1 MTATILV
8 TGATGKLGQRVV
20 SRLLQKE
27 AKVRVLTRQREDA
40 LKLWGDRVDIAEGNF
55 SDPASLKE
63 ASRGIGTVFL
73 LSPIGETL
81 AADQK
86 AVIDAA
92 LSAGVSRIVKISG
105 SDWTIANAARSI
117 SGAAHAEVE
126 KHLIGSGIAHA
137 VLRPNAWMQVALE
150 PVVVALRKGEDVPAR
165 FGDAAVSFIDAD
177 DIADVAVHALTASV
191 PVSGTFV
198 LTGGEALTAL
208 EIARIAARILHRPVG
223 ISHNSGTA
231 FPPDIGVFEQKAIGE
246 FGQLI
251 REGLAASINDTIHQI
266 TGRLPRSVED
276 YLRARLAA
284 TTPQGDHSEGEKT
297 WR

>member
-1 MTATILV
+1 MASTILV

-20 SRLLQKE
+20 SRLLQSQAE
-27 AKVRVLTRQREDA
+27 VRVLARRREGA
-40 LKLWGDRVDIAEGNF
+40 LKLWGDRVDISEGNF

-63 ASRGIGTVFL
+63 AARGIDRVFL

-86 AVIDAA
+86 AVIDSA

-105 SDWTIANAARSI
+105 SDWTIKNAARSI
-117 SGAAHAEVE
+117 SGAAHREVE
-126 KHLIGSGIAHA
+126 QHLAASGIAHA

-150 PVVVALRKGEDVPAR
+150 PVVAALRKGEDVPAR

-177 DIADVAVHALTASV
+177 DIADVAVHSLTSSAL
-191 PVSGTFV
+191 VSGTFV
-198 LTGGEALTAL
+198 LTGSEALTAM

-223 ISHNSGTA
+223 ISHHAAPA
-231 FPPDIGVFEQKAIGE
+231 FSPPISAFEQRAIGE
-246 FGQLI
+246 FGELI
-251 REGLAASINDTIHQI
+251 REGLAASVTDTIHQI
-266 TGRLPRSVED
+266 TGRLPRGIED
-276 YLRARLAA
+276 YLRARLA
-284 TTPQGDHSEGEKT
+284 TTAPQGENSEGEKT

>member
-27 AKVRVLTRQREDA
+27 AKVRVLTRRGEDA
-40 LKLWGDRVDIAEGNF
+40 LKLWGDRVDISEGNF

-63 ASRGIGTVFL
+63 ASRATDTVFL

-92 LSAGVSRIVKISG
+92 LSASVSRIVKISG

-126 KHLIGSGIAHA
+126 KHLAGSGIAHT

-150 PVVVALRKGEDVPAR
+150 PVVAALRQGEDLPTR

-177 DIADVAVHALTASV
+177 DIADVAVHALTASTS
-191 PVSGTFV
+191 VSGALV

-223 ISHNSGTA
+223 ISHHSA
-231 FPPDIGVFEQKAIGE
+231 SVFLPDIGAFEQTAIGE

-251 REGLAASINDTIHQI
+251 REGLAASVNDNIERI
-266 TGRLPRSVED
+266 TGRQPRSVEA

-284 TTPQGDHSEGEKT
+284 TTPQGNHSEGEKT

>member
-1 MTATILV
+1 MASTILV

-20 SRLLQKE
+20 SRLLQSQAE
-27 AKVRVLTRQREDA
+27 VRVLARRREGA
-40 LKLWGDRVDIAEGNF
+40 LKLWGDRVDISEGNF

-63 ASRGIGTVFL
+63 AVRGIDRLFL

-105 SDWTIANAARSI
+105 SDWTIKNAARSI
-117 SGAAHAEVE
+117 SGAAHREVE
-126 KHLIGSGIAHA
+126 QHLAASGIAHA

-150 PVVVALRKGEDVPAR
+150 PVVAALRKGEDVPAR

-177 DIADVAVHALTASV
+177 DIADVAVHSLTSSAL
-191 PVSGTFV
+191 VSGTFV
-198 LTGGEALTAL
+198 LTGSEALTAM

-223 ISHNSGTA
+223 ISHHAAPA
-231 FPPDIGVFEQKAIGE
+231 FSPPISAFEQRAIGE
-246 FGQLI
+246 FGELI
-251 REGLAASINDTIHQI
+251 REGLAASVTDTIHQI
-266 TGRLPRSVED
+266 TGRLPRGIED
-276 YLRARLAA
+276 YLRARLA
-284 TTPQGDHSEGEKT
+284 TTAPQGENSEGEKT

>member
-1 MTATILV
+1 MTTTILV

-20 SRLLQKE
+20 SRLLEKQ
-27 AKVRVLTRQREDA
+27 AKVRVLTRRREEA

-55 SDPASLKE
+55 SDPASLNE
-63 ASRGIGTVFL
+63 ASRGIDRVFL

-105 SDWTIANAARSI
+105 SDWTIENAARSI
-117 SGAAHAEVE
+117 SGAAHAQVE
-126 KHLIGSGIAHA
+126 EHLAGSGIAHT

-150 PVVVALRKGEDVPAR
+150 PVVAALRRGEDVPAR
-165 FGDAAVSFIDAD
+165 FGNAAVSFIDAD
-177 DIADVAVHALTASV
+177 DIADVAVHALTAGA
-191 PVSGTFV
+191 PLAGPLV

-223 ISHNSGTA
+223 ISHNAPA
-231 FPPDIGVFEQKAIGE
+231 FPPHIGAFEQKAIGE

-251 REGLAASINDTIHQI
+251 REGLAASVNDNVHQI
-266 TGRLPRSVED
+266 TGLLPRGVEG

-284 TTPQGDHSEGEKT
+284 TTPQDDHSEGEKT

>member
-27 AKVRVLTRQREDA
+27 AKVRVLTRRGEDA
-40 LKLWGDRVDIAEGNF
+40 LKLWGDRVDISEGNF

-63 ASRGIGTVFL
+63 ASRATDTVFL

-92 LSAGVSRIVKISG
+92 LSASVSRIVKISG

-126 KHLIGSGIAHA
+126 KHLAGSGIAHT

-150 PVVVALRKGEDVPAR
+150 PVVAALRQGEDVPTR

-177 DIADVAVHALTASV
+177 DIADVAVHALTASTS
-191 PVSGTFV
+191 VSGALV

-223 ISHNSGTA
+223 ISHHSA
-231 FPPDIGVFEQKAIGE
+231 SVFPPHIGAFEQTAIGE

-251 REGLAASINDTIHQI
+251 REGLAASVNDNIERI
-266 TGRLPRSVED
+266 TGRQPRSVEA

-284 TTPQGDHSEGEKT
+284 TTPQGNHSEGEKT

>member
-1 MTATILV
+1 MASTILV

-20 SRLLQKE
+20 SRLLQNHAE
-27 AKVRVLTRQREDA
+27 VRVLTRRREDA
-40 LKLWGDRVDIAEGNF
+40 LKLWGDRVDISEGNF

-63 ASRGIGTVFL
+63 AVRGIDRLFL

-105 SDWTIANAARSI
+105 SDWTIKNAARSI

-126 KHLIGSGIAHA
+126 QHLAASGIAHA

-150 PVVVALRKGEDVPAR
+150 PVVAALRKGEDVPAR

-177 DIADVAVHALTASV
+177 DIADVAVHALTSSA

-223 ISHNSGTA
+223 ISHHA
-231 FPPDIGVFEQKAIGE
+231 APALPPHLGAFEQTAIGE
-246 FGQLI
+246 FGELI
-251 REGLAASINDTIHQI
+251 REGLAASVTDTIHQI
-266 TGRLPRSVED
+266 TDRLPRGVED

-284 TTPQGDHSEGEKT
+284 TAPQGGNSEGEKT

>member
-1 MTATILV
+1 MASTILV

-20 SRLLQKE
+20 SRLLQSQAE
-27 AKVRVLTRQREDA
+27 VRVLARRREGA
-40 LKLWGDRVDIAEGNF
+40 LKLWGDRVDISEGNF

-63 ASRGIGTVFL
+63 AARGIDRLFL

-105 SDWTIANAARSI
+105 SDWTIKNAARSI
-117 SGAAHAEVE
+117 SGAAHREVE
-126 KHLIGSGIAHA
+126 QHLAASGIAHA

-150 PVVVALRKGEDVPAR
+150 PVVAALRKGEDVPAR

-177 DIADVAVHALTASV
+177 DIADVAVHSLTSSAL
-191 PVSGTFV
+191 VSGTFV
-198 LTGGEALTAL
+198 LTGSEALTAM

-223 ISHNSGTA
+223 ISHHAAPA
-231 FPPDIGVFEQKAIGE
+231 FSPPISAFEQRAIGE
-246 FGQLI
+246 FGELI
-251 REGLAASINDTIHQI
+251 REGLAASVTDTIHQI
-266 TGRLPRSVED
+266 TGRLPRGIED
-276 YLRARLAA
+276 YLRARLA
-284 TTPQGDHSEGEKT
+284 TTAPQGENSEGEKT

>member
-1 MTATILV
+1 MASTILV

-20 SRLLQKE
+20 SRLLQNHAE
-27 AKVRVLTRQREDA
+27 VRVLTRRREDA
-40 LKLWGDRVDIAEGNF
+40 LKLWGDRVDISEGNF

-63 ASRGIGTVFL
+63 AARGIDRLFL
-73 LSPIGETL
+73 LSPIGEML

-105 SDWTIANAARSI
+105 SHWTIKNAARSI

-126 KHLIGSGIAHA
+126 QHLAASGIAHA

-150 PVVVALRKGEDVPAR
+150 PVVAALRKGEDVPAR

-177 DIADVAVHALTASV
+177 DIADVAVHALTSSAL
-191 PVSGTFV
+191 VSGTFV

-223 ISHNSGTA
+223 ISHHAAPA
-231 FPPDIGVFEQKAIGE
+231 FPPHIGEFEQTAIGE
-246 FGQLI
+246 FGELI
-251 REGLAASINDTIHQI
+251 REGLAASVTDTIHQI
-266 TGRLPRSVED
+266 TGRLPRGVED

-284 TTPQGDHSEGEKT
+284 TAPQGGNSEGEKT

>member
-20 SRLLQKE
+20 TRLLQKE
-27 AKVRVLTRQREDA
+27 AKVRVLTRRREDA

-63 ASRGIGTVFL
+63 ASRGVGTVFL

-81 AADQK
+81 AADQN

-251 REGLAASINDTIHQI
+251 REGLAASINGNVERIA
-266 TGRLPRSVED
+266 GRQPRSVED
-276 YLRARLAA
+276 YLRARLATA
-284 TTPQGDHSEGEKT
+284 TTQGDHSEGEKT

>member
-1 MTATILV
+1 MASTILV
-8 TGATGKLGQRVV
+8 TGATGRLGRRVV
-20 SRLLQKE
+20 SRLLQSQAE
-27 AKVRVLTRQREDA
+27 VRVLARRREGA
-40 LKLWGDRVDIAEGNF
+40 LKLWGDRVDISEGNF

-63 ASRGIGTVFL
+63 AARGIDRLFL

-105 SDWTIANAARSI
+105 SDWTIKNAARSI
-117 SGAAHAEVE
+117 SGAAHREVE
-126 KHLIGSGIAHA
+126 QHLAASGIAHA

-150 PVVVALRKGEDVPAR
+150 PVVAALRKGEDVPAR

-177 DIADVAVHALTASV
+177 DIADVAVHSLTSSAL
-191 PVSGTFV
+191 VSGTFV
-198 LTGGEALTAL
+198 LTGSEALTAL

-223 ISHNSGTA
+223 ISHHAAPA
-231 FPPDIGVFEQKAIGE
+231 FSPPISAFEQRAIGE
-246 FGQLI
+246 FGELI
-251 REGLAASINDTIHQI
+251 REGLAASVTDTIHQI
-266 TGRLPRSVED
+266 TGRLPRGIED
-276 YLRARLAA
+276 YLRARLA
-284 TTPQGDHSEGEKT
+284 TTAPQGENSEGEKT